1 MNKNILITGGAG
13 YIGSQISHD
22 LKKLGFKV
30 FIIDNL
36 STGNKSLLP
45 KNSKFYKKEIKE
57 TNFIKNL
64 ILKKKINTIM
74 HLAASLSVEESS
86 SYPLK
91 YFDNNVTGT
100 ISLMEAASKSGIK
113 NIIFSSTSAVY
124 GNTKEKKIKENHPK
138 NPISNYARTKL
149 ICENIIKYYCY
160 NFNINSAILRYFN
173 VAGADPT
180 NKIGCLNEI
189 GQLFKNL
196 SKNIAKKNYTVQIFG
211 NKYLTKDGT
220 CIRDYIHVKDISLIH
235 INSLNYISSN
245 NRSIELNCGY
255 GKGYSVLDIIKSFEK
270 VHKIKMKKIIKPK
283 RKGDTTISVCE
294 NSYLKKIL
302 NFKPKYNSLS
312 KIVEDSLDWEL
323 FILNKKNN
331 RNF

>member
-160 NFNINSAILRYFN
+160 NFKINSAILRYFN

-220 CIRDYIHVKDISLIH
+220 CIRDYIHVIDLANIH
-235 INSLNYISSN
+235 KKVLKKFRTASTFKI
-245 NRSIELNCGY
+245 LNCGY
-255 GKGYSVLDIIKSFEK
+255 GKGFSVLEIVEKFQKISNYKLNIIYKSRRSGDPPA
-270 VHKIKMKKIIKPK
+270 VVSNVKKLNNFLKFKPK
-283 RKGDTTISVCE
+283 F
-294 NSYLKKIL
+294 NSLKKIL
-302 NFKPKYNSLS
+302 SSSYEWEKY
-312 KIVEDSLDWEL
+312 
-323 FILNKKNN
+323 
-331 RNF
+331 